1 MPPRT
6 PVTLALALL
15 CATAAAA
22 SAQTH
27 VSQAKLAKSSAKATA
42 DAPVFTLERTQ
53 CKGMCAEYKLSF
65 YSDGTVLYEGKANV
79 SKAGRWRATIS
90 HNDMTQI
97 MSAFERLNFFSLDN
111 SYAGGLSQN
120 PVAITSW
127 RQNDRVKTVTHD
139 EGSPFS
145 PAQLTTL
152 EDRIDAAVQ
161 SVDWVR

>member
-1 MPPRT
+1 M
-6 PVTLALALL
+6 LALALL
-15 CATAAAA
+15 CATAGRA

-27 VSQAKLAKSSAKATA
+27 YSHGKLAKASAEV
-42 DAPVFTLERTQ
+42 PVFTLERTQ
-53 CKGMCAEYKLSF
+53 CKGQCAEYKLSF
-65 YSDGTVLYEGKANV
+65 FSDGLVTYDGKANV

-90 HNDMTQI
+90 RETI
-97 MSAFERLNFFSLDN
+97 TRLATDFQRINFFSLEN

-127 RQNDRVKTVTHD
+127 RQNDRVKTVSHD

-145 PAQLTTL
+145 PEALTTL
-152 EDRIDAAVQ
+152 EDQIDAAVQ